1 MFNVLNNKDYKRK
14 DYYEEV
20 LVLMMER
27 YDVIRIFGKGIGGRV
42 FLVVEKESGK
52 WVYSFIRVFI
62 IVIRVINVL
71 IIYFLIFVWFI
82 LL

>member
-52 WVYSFIRVFI
+52 
-62 IVIRVINVL
+62 
-71 IIYFLIFVWFI
+71 
-82 LL
+82 